1 MYGKERCPTLAFRG
15 FQRRHILYQNLPRT
29 FFAALRP
36 VAEEVG
42 EKVEDYRRRILREEL
57 GVESLSEVSC
67 GAGFDKLM
75 ARVYTDRGDFERA
88 VKYSGQTLSRMR
100 HLITEAATSI
110 VRANGFS
117 GTPFAYIAGVMVQAK
132 MSQQSVSVLSER
144 LVNESAW
151 MEFTEGQLKRLLMM
165 LQTHLRRI

>member
-1 MYGKERCPTLAFRG
+1 MKLTES
-15 FQRRHILYQNLPRT
+15 QRRT

-36 VAEEVG
+36 AAEEVG

-57 GVESLSEVSC
+57 GVESLSEVSRSS
-67 GAGFDKLM
+67 GFDKLM
-75 ARVYTDRGDFERA
+75 ARVCIDSGDFERA
-88 VKYSGQTLSRMR
+88 VKYSSQTLSRMS
-100 HLITEAATSI
+100 HLIVKAATKI

-117 GTPFAYIAGVMVQAK
+117 GTPYAYIAGVIVQAK
-132 MSQQSVSVLSER
+132 MSQHSVAVLSER

-151 MEFTEGQLKRLLMM
+151 MDFTEGQLKRLLMM